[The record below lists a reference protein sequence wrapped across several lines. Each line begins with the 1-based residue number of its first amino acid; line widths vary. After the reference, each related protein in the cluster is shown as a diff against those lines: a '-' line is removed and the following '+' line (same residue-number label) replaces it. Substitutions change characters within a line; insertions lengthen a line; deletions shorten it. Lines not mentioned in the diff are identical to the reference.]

1 MTEKFHH
8 QLSDLKI
15 DVLTMGRIAQGML
28 EDSVTAFIEQDTVL
42 ADQVIAR
49 TRQLADLD
57 AQIEERS
64 LRLIALNQPV
74 AKDLRILAT
83 ALKVITYLN
92 RIGRYG
98 KDIAR
103 TTTRTA
109 DKPHVARLLGI
120 PAMAKMVGTMVADAM
135 AAFEAEDLAPIS
147 EMGHRDD
154 DVDELRRSVFR
165 ECLTYMMESPANI
178 TPCIDYVMVARYLE
192 RVGDHSC
199 KISEKVHYMV
209 TGQRLEI
216 N

>member
-98 KDIAR
+98 KDIA
-103 TTTRTA
+103 
-109 DKPHVARLLGI
+109 
-120 PAMAKMVGTMVADAM
+120 
-135 AAFEAEDLAPIS
+135 
-147 EMGHRDD
+147 
-154 DVDELRRSVFR
+154 
-165 ECLTYMMESPANI
+165 
-178 TPCIDYVMVARYLE
+178 
-192 RVGDHSC
+192 
-199 KISEKVHYMV
+199 
-209 TGQRLEI
+209 
-216 N
+216 